1 MTPND
6 SIIFPAIYKRSGREV
21 KLKKKKKKKLES

>member
-21 KLKKKKKKKLES
+21 KIKKKKKKLES